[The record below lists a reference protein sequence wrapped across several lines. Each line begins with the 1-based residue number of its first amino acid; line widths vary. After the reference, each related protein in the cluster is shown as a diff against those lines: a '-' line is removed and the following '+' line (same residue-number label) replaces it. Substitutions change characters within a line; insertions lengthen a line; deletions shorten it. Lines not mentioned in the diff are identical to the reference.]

1 MNQTPDQIIRLFC
14 DAWSHEDLDEI
25 MGYFDDA
32 AIYHN
37 IPMEVQEG
45 KENIRGFI
53 EGFLSMASSIDF
65 EILHQVAEGDV
76 VMNERVDTLVMG
88 ENTIALP
95 VMGIFELENGKIVKW
110 RDYFDM
116 GQLTGQQQG

>member
-25 MGYFDDA
+25 MEYFDDA

-53 EGFLSMASSIDF
+53 AGFLSMASSIEF
-65 EILHQVAEGDV
+65 EILHQVSEGDV

-95 VMGIFELENGKIVKW
+95 VMGIFELANGKIVKW

-116 GQLTGQQQG
+116 GQLAGQQQN

>member
-1 MNQTPDQIIRLFC
+1 
-14 DAWSHEDLDEI
+14 
-25 MGYFDDA
+25 MGYFDDSA
-32 AIYHN
+32 TYHN

-53 EGFLSMASSIDF
+53 AGFLSMASSIEF
-65 EILHQVAEGDV
+65 EILHQVSEGDV

-95 VMGIFELENGKIVKW
+95 VMGIFELENGKIIKW

-116 GQLTGQQQG
+116 GQLTGQQQS

>member
-45 KENIRGFI
+45 KENIREFI
-53 EGFLSMASSIDF
+53 EGFLSMASAIEF

-116 GQLTGQQQG
+116 GQLTGQQQN

>member
-1 MNQTPDQIIRLFC
+1 M
-14 DAWSHEDLDEI
+14 EI
-25 MGYFDDA
+25 
-32 AIYHN
+32 
-37 IPMEVQEG
+37 QEG

-53 EGFLSMASSIDF
+53 EGFLSMASSIEF

>member
-45 KENIRGFI
+45 KDNIRGFI
-53 EGFLSMASSIDF
+53 EGFLSMASSIEF
-65 EILHQVAEGDV
+65 EILQEKTAHAKNRRVVVAPNKIYRMQDP
-76 VMNERVDTLVMG
+76 
-88 ENTIALP
+88 ALHR
-95 VMGIFELENGKIVKW
+95 N
-110 RDYFDM
+110 DYIY
-116 GQLTGQQQG
+116 